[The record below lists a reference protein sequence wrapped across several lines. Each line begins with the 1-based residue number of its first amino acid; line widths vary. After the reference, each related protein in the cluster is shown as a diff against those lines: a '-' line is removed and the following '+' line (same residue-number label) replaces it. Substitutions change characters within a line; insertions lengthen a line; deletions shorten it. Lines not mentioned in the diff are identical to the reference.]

1 MLKSNIQQY
10 IRLREKKTRKEIELD
25 QNITEAD
32 SYILEIGYQIYL
44 ERMSLDV
51 ALERIRMIF

>member
-10 IRLREKKTRKEIELD
+10 IRLRGKMTRREIELD
-25 QNITEAD
+25 QRITEAD

-51 ALERIRMIF
+51 ALERLRYIF

>member
-10 IRLREKKTRKEIELD
+10 IRLRDKMTMEEIEKD
-25 QNITEAD
+25 QGITEAD

-51 ALERIRMIF
+51 ALERLKTIF

>member
-10 IRLREKKTRKEIELD
+10 IRLREKMTRREIELN
-25 QNITEAD
+25 QGITEAD